1 MSHIT
6 LSWSSAR
13 REDIEIEKMTQE
25 DVLRAS
31 KLLQTEVDVEAR
43 ADTDDKSE
51 KGLIRAVPGESA

>member
-1 MSHIT
+1 
-6 LSWSSAR
+6 
-13 REDIEIEKMTQE
+13 MTQE

-31 KLLQTEVDVEAR
+31 KLLQTEVDVGSR